1 MLLLSLTFI
10 LDITIIIIK
19 ATKPPLF
26 IKSKKL
32 PDINP
37 TIEYEEIANV
47 A

>member
-1 MLLLSLTFI
+1 M
-10 LDITIIIIK
+10 TIIITK
-19 ATKPPLF
+19 AAKPALF

-32 PDINP
+32 PNINP